1 MRIGVVS
8 DLHCNA
14 IAFERAL
21 ELMGETDALFCLG
34 DSIYEFRFSNEVVRI
49 LQREAAITIIGNHEE
64 AFFSPAGARAR
75 ASASVDQDLADWLA
89 AKPTSQRISV
99 DGVDFHLVHST
110 PWEPRGAYVV
120 PEDPDLERFGDT
132 DADVVLYGH
141 THRQLVRE
149 INGTLVINPGSAG
162 DGRDHKNGRK
172 LSCAVIETRPLSAT
186 VIDFDPPP

>member
-14 IAFERAL
+14 AAFEHAL
-21 ELMGETDALFCLG
+21 ELMGATDALFCLG
-34 DSIYEFRFSNEVVRI
+34 DSIYEFRFSNDVVRI
-49 LQREAAITIIGNHEE
+49 LQRENAITIIGNHED

-75 ASASVDQDLADWLA
+75 ASASVNQELAGWLSA
-89 AKPTSQRISV
+89 QPHERRLTM

-110 PWEPRGAYVV
+110 PWEPRGAYIV
-120 PEDPDLERFGDT
+120 PEDPSLARFGDT

-162 DGRDHKNGRK
+162 DGRDHKNGRM
-172 LSCAVIETRPLSAT
+172 LSCAVIETQPLKAHI
-186 VIDFDPPP
+186 IDFAAP